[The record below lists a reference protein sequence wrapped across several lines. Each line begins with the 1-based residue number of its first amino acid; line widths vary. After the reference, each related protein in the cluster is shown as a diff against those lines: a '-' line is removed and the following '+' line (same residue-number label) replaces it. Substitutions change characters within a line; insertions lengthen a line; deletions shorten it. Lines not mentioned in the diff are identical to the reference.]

1 MRDETELD
9 VGEAVQVFW
18 EAARNHARLNPA
30 PAYFGRTPLETVPPP
45 AWSFGGT
52 QEQAGELAALVL
64 DGRKTATASAL
75 WDYEAE
81 DEPLPKVGQM
91 SIVLDGHQRPV
102 ALIVTTE
109 VATVPFDRVDAEHA
123 EAEGEGTGRSITGA
137 RRTSGSSASSVRTRG
152 ISTLRCRWF
161 SNGSGCSIPSRPRRA
176 SSQRAEAGRAVKPPK
191 PVE

>member
-1 MRDETELD
+1 MRDETEPD

-75 WDYEAE
+75 WDYEAD
-81 DEPLPKVGQM
+81 DEPLPQVGQM

-109 VATVPFDRVDAEHA
+109 VATVPFDQVDAEHA
-123 EAEGEGTGRSITGA
+123 EAEGEGDRSLDHWRETHE
-137 RRTSGSSASSVRTRG
+137 RFFREFRSHEKD
-152 ISTLRCRWF
+152 F
-161 SNGSGCSIPSRPRRA
+161 DPSMPVVLERFT
-176 SSQRAEAGRAVKPPK
+176 VLYPK
-191 PVE
+191 PARPTLVE